1 VALSGT
7 HNFVLTN
14 SSSQIHNDQM
24 LARAIVLAFSDLM
37 AGDAAR
43 CIGQGNTQRAMLEN
57 PDMDAI

>member
-1 VALSGT
+1 
-7 HNFVLTN
+7 
-14 SSSQIHNDQM
+14 M

-43 CIGQGNTQRAMLEN
+43 CIGQGNTQRAIFEN